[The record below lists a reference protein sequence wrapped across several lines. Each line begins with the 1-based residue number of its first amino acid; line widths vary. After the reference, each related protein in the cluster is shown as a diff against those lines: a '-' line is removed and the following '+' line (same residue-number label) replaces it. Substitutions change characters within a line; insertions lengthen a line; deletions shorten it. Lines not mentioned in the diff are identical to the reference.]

1 MYKQSLEKSLLFL
14 APSLSSNKKI
24 VSPVTVPEIVSDGDN
39 EEREEE
45 DFDLNNL
52 LNDEKDES
60 EDESE
65 DEEEKE
71 ESEQDIEDVL
81 SNLNEEEPEE
91 EEPEEEEPEEEEPEE
106 EEPEEEEPEE
116 EEPEEEEPEEE
127 EPEEEEPEEEEP
139 EEEDSEEEDSEDDEI
154 ELRTTKSS
162 QLTPTRLKIKFPRS
176 PTRSK
181 SGKITDLS
189 SKLKSLRYS
198 IIKLIMN
205 EDESMVSYAVCF
217 DPNGE
222 IVFIDLK
229 DNKTKNFDE
238 EKLIRVSYKD
248 EKIDMSSSFIEG
260 IRNKITFE
268 IYGVVFYDGK
278 DYSFIRRDD
287 EGTLSCDNYT
297 TVSGDTSQTEFLP
310 FVYSVIDF
318 NSLIKDP
325 ILAIKRT
332 KLTYQIIQT
341 EQVESN
347 KFTIS
352 SLMDTSKELT
362 NSLYNFERV
371 YKNITKDI
379 VDDWKR
385 LSEYSSD
392 YYDKFNNDDLDL
404 EEKENFDKVTV
415 NMFARFQLFNEQVE
429 KVDSLT
435 RGIEKIKSSIYT
447 INTTIDEL
455 QKKSDNLKNKI
466 IDIGDLEL
474 YI

>member
-1 MYKQSLEKSLLFL
+1 
-14 APSLSSNKKI
+14 
-24 VSPVTVPEIVSDGDN
+24 
-39 EEREEE
+39 
-45 DFDLNNL
+45 
-52 LNDEKDES
+52 
-60 EDESE
+60 
-65 DEEEKE
+65 
-71 ESEQDIEDVL
+71 
-81 SNLNEEEPEE
+81 
-91 EEPEEEEPEEEEPEE
+91 
-106 EEPEEEEPEE
+106 
-116 EEPEEEEPEEE
+116 
-127 EPEEEEPEEEEP
+127 
-139 EEEDSEEEDSEDDEI
+139 
-154 ELRTTKSS
+154 
-162 QLTPTRLKIKFPRS
+162 
-176 PTRSK
+176 
-181 SGKITDLS
+181 
-189 SKLKSLRYS
+189 
-198 IIKLIMN
+198 MN
-205 EDESMVSYAVCF
+205 EDDLTIVYAVCF

-238 EKLIRVSYKD
+238 EKIIRVSYKD

-297 TVSGDTSQTEFLP
+297 TVSGEISQTEFLP

-318 NSLIKDP
+318 KSLVKDP
-325 ILAIKRT
+325 ILAIKST

-347 KFTIS
+347 KFTIA
-352 SLMDTSKELT
+352 SLTSTAKELT
-362 NSLYNFERV
+362 NSLHNFDRAYN
-371 YKNITKDI
+371 NITKDI

-385 LSEYSSD
+385 LSNYSSN
-392 YYDKFNNDDLDL
+392 YYDKFTNDQLDP

-415 NMFARFQLFNEQVE
+415 NMFARFQLFNEQIE

-435 RGIEKIKSSIYT
+435 KGIEKIKSSIYT

-455 QKKSDNLKNKI
+455 QEKSDNLKNKI
-466 IDIGDLEL
+466 IDIEDLEL

>member
-1 MYKQSLEKSLLFL
+1 MNKQSLEKSLAFL

-24 VSPVTVPEIVSDGDN
+24 VSPVKVPDIVSD
-39 EEREEE
+39 EENKDREEEE

-52 LNDEKDES
+52 LEDNKTDEEEEEDDEEVEEDDEEEEEEELEDVLDNLGAQDQEEEEEEEEEVDEE
-60 EDESE
+60 EDEDQEDEEDEE
-65 DEEEKE
+65 DEEE
-71 ESEQDIEDVL
+71 
-81 SNLNEEEPEE
+81 EE
-91 EEPEEEEPEEEEPEE
+91 EEEDEEEV
-106 EEPEEEEPEE
+106 
-116 EEPEEEEPEEE
+116 
-127 EPEEEEPEEEEP
+127 
-139 EEEDSEEEDSEDDEI
+139 
-154 ELRTTKSS
+154 ELRTTKPS

-176 PTRSK
+176 PKRSK
-181 SGKITDLS
+181 TSKIEDLS
-189 SKLKSLRYS
+189 SKLKNLRYS

-205 EDESMVSYAVCF
+205 EDDSTISYAVCF

-238 EKLIRVSYKD
+238 EKIIRVSYKD

-297 TVSGDTSQTEFLP
+297 TVSGESSQTEFLP

-318 NSLIKDP
+318 KSLVKDP

-352 SLMDTSKELT
+352 SLTATAKELT
-362 NSLYNFERV
+362 NSLHNFDRA

-385 LSEYSSD
+385 LSNYSSD
-392 YYDKFNNDDLDL
+392 YYDKFTNDQLDP
-404 EEKENFDKVTV
+404 EEKDNFDKVTV

-435 RGIEKIKSSIYT
+435 KGIEKIKSSIYT

-455 QKKSDNLKNKI
+455 QQKSDNLKNKI
-466 IDIGDLEL
+466 IDIEDLEL

>member
-1 MYKQSLEKSLLFL
+1 MNKQSLEKSLAFL

-24 VSPVTVPEIVSDGDN
+24 ISPVKVPDIVSD
-39 EEREEE
+39 EENRDEE

-52 LNDEKDES
+52 LEDNKS
-60 EDESE
+60 EEEE
-65 DEEEKE
+65 DEEEEDE
-71 ESEQDIEDVL
+71 EEDEEDIEDVL
-81 SNLNEEEPEE
+81 GNIDNQEEPVEE
-91 EEPEEEEPEEEEPEE
+91 EEVPEDIDNQEDTEEEEEVSDDIDNQ
-106 EEPEEEEPEE
+106 
-116 EEPEEEEPEEE
+116 
-127 EPEEEEPEEEEP
+127 
-139 EEEDSEEEDSEDDEI
+139 EDTEDEDTEDEV
-154 ELRTTKSS
+154 ELRTTKPS

-176 PTRSK
+176 PNRSK
-181 SGKITDLS
+181 TSKIEDLS
-189 SKLKSLRYS
+189 SRLKSLRYS

-205 EDESMVSYAVCF
+205 EDDSTISYAVCF

-222 IVFIDLK
+222 IVFVDLK

-238 EKLIRVSYKD
+238 EKIIRVSYKD

-297 TVSGDTSQTEFLP
+297 TVSGEISQTEFLP

-318 NSLIKDP
+318 KSLVKDP

-347 KFTIS
+347 KFTIA
-352 SLMDTSKELT
+352 SLTSTAKELT
-362 NSLYNFERV
+362 NSLHNFDRA

-385 LSEYSSD
+385 LSNYSSD
-392 YYDKFNNDDLDL
+392 YYDKFTNDQLDP

-415 NMFARFQLFNEQVE
+415 NMFARFQLFNEQIE

-435 RGIEKIKSSIYT
+435 KGIEKIKSSIYT

-455 QKKSDNLKNKI
+455 QQKSDNLKNKI
-466 IDIGDLEL
+466 IDIEDLEL